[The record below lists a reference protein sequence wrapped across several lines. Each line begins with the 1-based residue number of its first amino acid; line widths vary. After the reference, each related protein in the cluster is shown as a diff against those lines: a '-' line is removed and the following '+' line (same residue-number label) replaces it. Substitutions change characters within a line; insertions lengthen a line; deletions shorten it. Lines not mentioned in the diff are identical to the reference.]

1 MVKSVGNVLNDI
13 GLKPTDT
20 DIYSNEHH
28 QKNVPVAERIL
39 KSSISV
45 LDSFNDVRNNR
56 SLAHDNPVLNRNES
70 LLIFQHVTN
79 IIRFIWT
86 IDQDHQ

>member
-28 QKNVPVAERIL
+28 QKNVPDDTEHSRTGFGL
-39 KSSISV
+39 
-45 LDSFNDVRNNR
+45 
-56 SLAHDNPVLNRNES
+56 LACR
-70 LLIFQHVTN
+70 FQAKTQEPEATVQEVSCRALVKNCNHFA
-79 IIRFIWT
+79 II
-86 IDQDHQ
+86 